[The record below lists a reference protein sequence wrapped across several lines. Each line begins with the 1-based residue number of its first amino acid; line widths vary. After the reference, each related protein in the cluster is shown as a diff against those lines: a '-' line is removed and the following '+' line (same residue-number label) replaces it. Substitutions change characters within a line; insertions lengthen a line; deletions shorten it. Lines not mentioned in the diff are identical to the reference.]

1 MSTKKKFGPPYQ
13 FRFEMNKNYIQIGD
27 EDKDEFWDFIQDF
40 TTIIAEEVR
49 RKIFEELDL
58 TEILERYDN
67 EK

>member
-1 MSTKKKFGPPYQ
+1 
-13 FRFEMNKNYIQIGD
+13 MNKNYIQIGD

>member
-1 MSTKKKFGPPYQ
+1 MKEKKFGPPYEI
-13 FRFEMNKNYIQIGD
+13 RFDFDGKNRISIGS
-27 EDKDEFWDFIQDF
+27 ENNDEFWDFIQDI

-58 TEILERYDN
+58 SEILESYEN